1 MFTNFVNHLVAEYW
15 RVLKISEFF
24 LELGDVSIGGNLQN
38 IPHHISIEIK

>member
-15 RVLKISEFF
+15 RVLKTLEFF

-38 IPHHISIEIK
+38 IPHRITIEIK